1 MTTMTAVSTYLVQ
14 TLGSFFLAL
23 VILRFLLQLVKADF
37 YNPIS
42 LFIVNATQLASSPIR
57 ALLPAFRS
65 FDIASLVL
73 AVLVQWIIIQ
83 LTYTINDYGIVNVF
97 KALSLGFVGVLS
109 MILNIYLYG
118 LLATIVISWIA
129 PQSQHPAIKLIN
141 QVIYPAMEPF
151 RRIMPSLGMI
161 DLSPMLFF
169 IVLKVLGYF
178 IYGIEIEI
186 KRMMPVVVAGI

>member
-1 MTTMTAVSTYLVQ
+1 MTTMSAVSTYLVQ
-14 TLGSFFLAL
+14 TLGSFFLTL

-65 FDIASLVL
+65 FDVASLVL
-73 AVLVQWIIIQ
+73 AILLQWIIIQ
-83 LTYTINDYGIVNVF
+83 LTYTINNLGVVNF
-97 KALSLGFVGVLS
+97 FIAISWGFVGILS
-109 MILNIYLYG
+109 MILNIYMYG

-129 PQSQHPAIKLIN
+129 PQSQHPAITLIN
-141 QVIYPAMEPF
+141 QIIYPAMDPF
-151 RRIMPSLGMI
+151 RKLIPPLGMI

-169 IVLKVLGYF
+169 IVLNVIDYF
-178 IYGIEIEI
+178 IYGIATELMLPSNI
-186 KRMMPVVVAGI
+186 VAGI

>member
-1 MTTMTAVSTYLVQ
+1 MTTMSAVSTYLVQ
-14 TLGSFFLAL
+14 TLGSFFVTL

-65 FDIASLVL
+65 FDVASLVL
-73 AVLVQWIIIQ
+73 AILLQWIIIQ
-83 LTYTINDYGIVNVF
+83 LTYTINNLGVVNF
-97 KALSLGFVGVLS
+97 FIAISWGFVGILS
-109 MILNIYLYG
+109 MILNIYMYG

-129 PQSQHPAIKLIN
+129 PQSQHPAITLIN
-141 QVIYPAMEPF
+141 QIIYPAMDPF
-151 RRIMPSLGMI
+151 RKLIPPLGMI

-169 IVLKVLGYF
+169 IVLNVIDDF
-178 IYGIEIEI
+178 IYGIATELMLPSHI
-186 KRMMPVVVAGI
+186 VAGI

>member
-1 MTTMTAVSTYLVQ
+1 MTTMSAVSTYLVQ
-14 TLGSFFLAL
+14 TLGSFFLTL

-65 FDIASLVL
+65 FDVASLVL
-73 AVLVQWIIIQ
+73 AILLQWIIIQ
-83 LTYTINDYGIVNVF
+83 LTYTIKSLGVVNF
-97 KALSLGFVGVLS
+97 FIAISWGFVGILS
-109 MILNIYLYG
+109 MILNIYMYG

-129 PQSQHPAIKLIN
+129 PQSQHPAITLIN
-141 QVIYPAMEPF
+141 QIIYPAMDPF
-151 RRIMPSLGMI
+151 RKLIPPLGMI

-169 IVLKVLGYF
+169 IVLNVIDYF
-178 IYGIEIEI
+178 IYGIATELMLPSHI
-186 KRMMPVVVAGI
+186 VAGI

>member
-1 MTTMTAVSTYLVQ
+1 MTTMSAVSTYLVQ
-14 TLGSFFLAL
+14 TLGSFFLTL

-65 FDIASLVL
+65 FDVASLVL
-73 AVLVQWIIIQ
+73 AILLQWIIIQ
-83 LTYTINDYGIVNVF
+83 LTYTINNLGVVNF
-97 KALSLGFVGVLS
+97 LIAISWGFVGILS
-109 MILNIYLYG
+109 MILNIYMYG

-129 PQSQHPAIKLIN
+129 PQSQHPAITLIN
-141 QVIYPAMEPF
+141 QIIYPAMDPF
-151 RRIMPSLGMI
+151 RRLIPPLGMI

-169 IVLKVLGYF
+169 IVLNVIDYF
-178 IYGIEIEI
+178 IYGIATELMLPSHI
-186 KRMMPVVVAGI
+186 VAGI

>member
-1 MTTMTAVSTYLVQ
+1 MTTMSAVSTYLVQ
-14 TLGSFFLAL
+14 TLGGFFLTL

-42 LFIVNATQLASSPIR
+42 LFIVNTTQLVSSPIR

-73 AVLVQWIIIQ
+73 AIFIQWMIIQ
-83 LTYTINDYGIVNVF
+83 LTYTIDNLGVVNF
-97 KALSLGFVGVLS
+97 FIAISWGFVGILS
-109 MILNIYLYG
+109 MILNIYMYG

-129 PQSQHPAIKLIN
+129 PQSQHPAITLIN
-141 QVIYPAMEPF
+141 QIIYPAMEPF
-151 RRIMPSLGMI
+151 RKIIPSLGMI

-169 IVLKVLGYF
+169 IVLNVIDYF
-178 IYGIEIEI
+178 IYGIATELMLPSHI
-186 KRMMPVVVAGI
+186 VVGI

>member
-1 MTTMTAVSTYLVQ
+1 MTTMSAVSTYLVQ
-14 TLGSFFLAL
+14 TLGSFFLTL

-65 FDIASLVL
+65 FDVASLVL
-73 AVLVQWIIIQ
+73 AILLQWIIIQ
-83 LTYTINDYGIVNVF
+83 LTYTINNLGVVNF
-97 KALSLGFVGVLS
+97 FIAISWGFVGILS
-109 MILNIYLYG
+109 MILNIYMYG

-129 PQSQHPAIKLIN
+129 PQSQHPAITLIN
-141 QVIYPAMEPF
+141 QIIYPAMDPF
-151 RRIMPSLGMI
+151 RRLIPPLGMI

-169 IVLKVLGYF
+169 IVLNVIDYF
-178 IYGIEIEI
+178 IYGIATE
-186 KRMMPVVVAGI
+186 RMLPSNIVAGI

>member
-1 MTTMTAVSTYLVQ
+1 MTTMSAVSTYLVQ
-14 TLGSFFLAL
+14 TLGSFFLTL

-65 FDIASLVL
+65 FDVASLVL
-73 AVLVQWIIIQ
+73 AILLQWIIIQ
-83 LTYTINDYGIVNVF
+83 LTYTINNLGVVNF
-97 KALSLGFVGVLS
+97 FIAISWGFVGILS
-109 MILNIYLYG
+109 MILNIYMYG

-129 PQSQHPAIKLIN
+129 PQSQHPAIILIN
-141 QVIYPAMEPF
+141 QIIYPAMEPF
-151 RRIMPSLGMI
+151 RKLIPSLGMI

-169 IVLKVLGYF
+169 IVLNVIDYF
-178 IYGIEIEI
+178 IYGIATELMLPSHI
-186 KRMMPVVVAGI
+186 VAGI